1 VVSSDRKVW
10 KLPAIVWSVVEPSV
24 EPPDDEL
31 DDEDVGSVVVPDTIG
46 EAVVAPVLAMFVL
59 R

>member
-10 KLPAIVWSVVEPSV
+10 KLPAIVWSVLEPSDV
-24 EPPDDEL
+24 PLDDEL
-31 DDEDVGSVVVPDTIG
+31 DDVGTVVVPETIG
-46 EAVVAPVLAMFVL
+46 EALVAAPVLAMFVL